1 VSSRVRGLLPLMTH
15 LEIICMYRNLVH
27 LLSCVEI
34 NNPLPRS
41 VVVVVTRQLMSK
53 RHLEMFV

>member
-1 VSSRVRGLLPLMTH
+1 LLPLMTH